1 MGKRKNPPT
10 SLEAYHNL
18 DPIRLSQTQQDI
30 VRAVKALGEANFEA
44 VAAFLMVKPEKIWKR
59 INECEKAGA
68 IYKPGNT
75 VLTKNGYKSY
85 VYRATQPGQSTEPV
99 TEKAL
104 KGDTV
109 ADYSRKLIP
118 TQANLF
124 NI

>member
-10 SLEAYHNL
+10 SLEAYHRL
-18 DPIRLSQTQQDI
+18 DPVRLSQTQQDI

-44 VAAFLMVKPEKIWKR
+44 VASFLMVKPEKIWKR
-59 INECEKAGA
+59 MGECEKAGA

-85 VYRATQPGQSTEPV
+85 TYRINQAGESTEPV

-104 KGDTV
+104 PGKSV
-109 ADYSRKLIP
+109 SDYSKKLIP
-118 TQANLF
+118 QQANLF
-124 NI
+124 NL

>member
-1 MGKRKNPPT
+1 MGTRKNPET
-10 SLEAYHNL
+10 SLEAYHGL
-18 DPIRLSQTQQDI
+18 DPVRLSQTHQDI

-59 INECEKAGA
+59 MGEVAKLGA

-85 VYRATQPGQSTEPV
+85 TYRATEPGQSTEPV

-104 KGDTV
+104 PGKSV
-109 ADYSRKLIP
+109 ADYAKKIIQTSI
-118 TQANLF
+118 F
-124 NI
+124 